1 MEWECH
7 RKPLMIGMFC
17 ELDVQKGTLS
27 DGNGTFSDAEAT
39 FHDETF
45 CMETGR
51 YILYCSLC

>member
-51 YILYCSLC
+51 YIL